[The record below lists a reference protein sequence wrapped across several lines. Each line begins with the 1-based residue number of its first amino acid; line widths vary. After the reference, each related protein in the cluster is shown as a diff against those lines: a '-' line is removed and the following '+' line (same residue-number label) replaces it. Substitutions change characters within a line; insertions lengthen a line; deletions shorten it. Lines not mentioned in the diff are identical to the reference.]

1 MITLRGL
8 TKRYGERTAV
18 NGLTLE
24 VRPGKVTGF
33 LGPNGAGKSTTMRMI
48 LGLDA
53 PSEGSALI
61 GGKRYV
67 DLVNPLREVGA
78 LLEAKAVHPG
88 RSARGHLLAEAHT
101 HGIPAK
107 RVDQILEFVGLAD
120 VARKRSGSFS
130 LGMSQRLGIACA
142 LLGDPETLIL
152 DEPVNGLDPDGVR
165 WVRDLVRALADQG
178 RTVFMSSHLMTE
190 MQLVADHLVI
200 IGKGELIAD
209 APMAELIA
217 KSSGQSVRF
226 RGRDT
231 HGVEALAARLAS
243 DSVEVTRDGALELV
257 VRGATVERVGDLCH
271 ELGVRVRELNAAEA
285 SLEQTY
291 MRLTAGSVEYGESD
305 SLRAANQQEA
315 QV

>member
-8 TKRYGERTAV
+8 TKRYGERAAV
-18 NGLTLE
+18 NGLTLDIA
-24 VRPGKVTGF
+24 PGKVTGF
-33 LGPNGAGKSTTMRMI
+33 LGPNGAGKSTTMRLL

-53 PSEGSALI
+53 PSEGAALI
-61 GGKRYV
+61 DGKRYGELA
-67 DLVNPLREVGA
+67 DPLRKVGA

-101 HGIPAK
+101 HAIPAK
-107 RVDQILEFVGLAD
+107 RVDRILEFVGLGE

-130 LGMSQRLGIACA
+130 LGMGQRLGIAGA
-142 LLGDPETLIL
+142 LLGDPEILIL

-165 WVRDLVRALADQG
+165 WIRDLLRALADQG
-178 RTVFMSSHLMTE
+178 RTVFISSHLMTE
-190 MQLVADHLVI
+190 MQMVADHLVI

-217 KSSGQSVRF
+217 KSSGRSVRF
-226 RGRDT
+226 RGPDAR
-231 HGVEALAARLAS
+231 GVEALARRLS
-243 DSVEVTRDGALELV
+243 GESVKVTRDSAFELV
-257 VRGATVERVGDLCH
+257 VRGATVERIGDLCH
-271 ELGVRVRELNAAEA
+271 EMGIRVHELNPVEA

-291 MRLTAGSVEYGESD
+291 MQLTAGSVEYGESD
-305 SLRAANQQEA
+305 SLRAGKQEA